1 MEGMERDCP
10 LRRYEPLWGTWYVD
24 GLLGRG
30 SFGSVWQLR
39 RETEGGTEYAALKE
53 VLIAPS
59 GGRMEGLDAAGEAVY
74 FRAVLEETL
83 AEAERMAGLAPCGAV
98 VEFQACQ
105 AVELDG
111 PGERGWRVLI
121 RMERLVPVREL
132 LETGGFPL
140 REAARLAADIAR
152 ALEACQEQGIVHR
165 DIKPDNLFYAPAS
178 GRYKLGDFGLARH
191 LARPTEGKGRAGT
204 LSHMSPEVYQG
215 APFTP
220 ACDQYALGMVLYRLL
235 NDNRI
240 PLLPPYPEPF
250 TPDQRDRAL
259 VRRLR
264 GEEIGPP
271 SVVRYAAAPGEPET
285 GLGAVFEAGEREL
298 AAALGRIAQRAV
310 AARPRER
317 YPSARAFREAVEQA
331 LAGGPE
337 QKENKK

>member
-111 PGERGWRVLI
+111 PGERGGRVLI

-132 LETGGFPL
+132 LEISATAEDVASDERQGRVKAMTKQEKAAEIARL
-140 REAARLAADIAR
+140 EKAMKEAAKM
-152 ALEACQEQGIVHR
+152 LE
-165 DIKPDNLFYAPAS
+165 F
-178 GRYKLGDFGLARH
+178 
-191 LARPTEGKGRAGT
+191 
-204 LSHMSPEVYQG
+204 
-215 APFTP
+215 
-220 ACDQYALGMVLYRLL
+220 
-235 NDNRI
+235 
-240 PLLPPYPEPF
+240 
-250 TPDQRDRAL
+250 
-259 VRRLR
+259 
-264 GEEIGPP
+264 
-271 SVVRYAAAPGEPET
+271 
-285 GLGAVFEAGEREL
+285 EL
-298 AAALGRIAQRAV
+298 AATLRDQIIELRG
-310 AARPRER
+310 
-317 YPSARAFREAVEQA
+317 
-331 LAGGPE
+331 
-337 QKENKK
+337 K

>member
-132 LETGGFPL
+132 Q
-140 REAARLAADIAR
+140 I
-152 ALEACQEQGIVHR
+152 
-165 DIKPDNLFYAPAS
+165 
-178 GRYKLGDFGLARH
+178 
-191 LARPTEGKGRAGT
+191 GRA
-204 LSHMSPEVYQG
+204 HV
-215 APFTP
+215 
-220 ACDQYALGMVLYRLL
+220 
-235 NDNRI
+235 
-240 PLLPPYPEPF
+240 
-250 TPDQRDRAL
+250 
-259 VRRLR
+259 
-264 GEEIGPP
+264 
-271 SVVRYAAAPGEPET
+271 
-285 GLGAVFEAGEREL
+285 
-298 AAALGRIAQRAV
+298 
-310 AARPRER
+310 
-317 YPSARAFREAVEQA
+317 
-331 LAGGPE
+331 
-337 QKENKK
+337 